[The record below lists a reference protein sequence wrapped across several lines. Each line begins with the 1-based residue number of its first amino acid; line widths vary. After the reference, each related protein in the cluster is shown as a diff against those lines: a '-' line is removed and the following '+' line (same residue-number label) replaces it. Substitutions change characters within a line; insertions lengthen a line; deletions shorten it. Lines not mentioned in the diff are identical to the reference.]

1 MENKFLYVGPYL
13 IKDSFQV
20 RIGGMDGI
28 FLAYH
33 NTSRIFGFQ
42 YVPLCVFRVGT
53 NRQCSSML
61 TSK

>member
-42 YVPLCVFRVGT
+42 YVPLWVFRVGT
-53 NRQCSSML
+53 NR
-61 TSK
+61 